1 MRAAL
6 LLLLFFPLLA
16 IGQKKECDCGRYL
29 TGSFYTLGPEGSEQD
44 TLFIT
49 RTANSQTE
57 IVGTEYNK
65 KNKVIWLSSCKFI
78 LRDPDNLNISSKPVS
93 TDVIVRIIETYNDH
107 YVVKAWAPHHEK
119 ITMTVYV
126 KK

>member
-1 MRAAL
+1 MRIGIFI
-6 LLLLFFPLLA
+6 LLFFPLLA

-49 RTANSQTE
+49 RTVNTQTE
-57 IVGTEYNK
+57 IVGTDYNK

-78 LRDPDNLNISSKPVS
+78 LRDSDNLNMSSKPVS
-93 TDVIVRIIETYNDH
+93 TDVIVQIIETYDDR
-107 YVVKAWAPHHEK
+107 YVVRAWAPHQK
-119 ITMTVYV
+119 KMTMTIYV